1 MATGT
6 TGARVLSMA
15 SILRHRAS
23 LPTRAIARVLLEADG
38 GPIEHNALWK
48 LARRVKR
55 LETKGNPVHA
65 TQDSAATVEASP
77 ALADNVRTTTPATPV
92 LRSKTHFKK
101 VLYQMKRMQTV
112 EVRAEPLTEARES
125 TTRRQF
131 LVRLTDKGLRKY
143 TQELDTLYKNQI
155 LE

>member
-1 MATGT
+1 
-6 TGARVLSMA
+6 
-15 SILRHRAS
+15 
-23 LPTRAIARVLLEADG
+23 
-38 GPIEHNALWK
+38 
-48 LARRVKR
+48 VKR